1 MRAKKT
7 TRVDLNL
14 IDIRATLDR
23 LGLRIKD
30 DKGSSIIAF
39 CIFHEDGEVPNLSI
53 RSDSGGIFHCFSC
66 GANGNILHI
75 VERVLKV
82 DRRGAWDFLRGI
94 GDVSQTTESIKRLL
108 GGREKSG
115 RGYLESMNNH
125 INNLYNLTKRPPGLL
140 KALRQAESDYN
151 IDRYFS
157 LCDPVFEMLLL
168 MIDDLHFRVEDYW
181 FAIKDDS
188 GVYNRFVGEVKGIWE
203 YAIQRGYFQRY
214 PKLFQPD
221 PLMGLLG
228 RSRWVAKDWIISD
241 FVNGGL
247 VASD

>member
-30 DKGSSIIAF
+30 DKGSSILAF

-75 VERVLKV
+75 VEQVLKT
-82 DRRGAWDFLRGI
+82 DRKGAWEFLRGV
-94 GDVSQTTESIKRLL
+94 GEASQTVESIKRLL
-108 GGREKSG
+108 GKREKG
-115 RGYLESMNNH
+115 HADYVKSMYKH
-125 INNLYNLTKRPPGLL
+125 IDDLYNITKRPTSLL
-140 KALRQAESDYN
+140 KELRQAELERD

-168 MIDDLHFRVEDYW
+168 MIDDLHIRIDDYG
-181 FAIKDDS
+181 FAIKDDPEA
-188 GVYNRFVGEVKGIWE
+188 YNTFVDEVKNIWE
-203 YAIQRGYFQRY
+203 YAIKRGHFTRY
-214 PKLFQPD
+214 PRSFKPMTMVGQ
-221 PLMGLLG
+221 
-228 RSRWVAKDWIISD
+228 SRWIVKEWEFPE
-241 FVNGGL
+241 FV
-247 VASD
+247 V